1 MKYEQKRSIEELSF
15 YSESN
20 SLNSITC
27 NTLQTINPPNN
38 KSDKILIQA
47 RDGDIFFSLDNSN
60 ISVNEGYKLL
70 QDSDPVLI
78 PQMQRNILKVIGT
91 SSTTKLIYTWGY

>member
-20 SLNSITC
+20 SLNSIVC
-27 NTLQTINPPNN
+27 DTLQTITPPNN
-38 KSDKILIQA
+38 KTDKILIQA
-47 RDGDIFFSLDNSN
+47 RDGDIFYSLDNTN
-60 ISVNEGYKLL
+60 ISLNEGYKLL

-78 PQMQRNILKVIGT
+78 PQMQKNTLKVIGT
-91 SSTTKLIYTWGY
+91 SVSTKLIYTWGY